1 MKFIRSLFLVTIA
14 LSLSLSAQES
24 EGWRLDKSHSYT
36 NFKIRH
42 LLANVT
48 GSFRDFDAAIN
59 LDQENPSASTVAFTI
74 QAASIDT
81 ANKNRDDHLRNA
93 DFFEV
98 DKYPTISF
106 RSTAVKANSKTGF
119 DVTGDF
125 TMHGVTKRIT
135 LPVTLLGFGKDARGN
150 DRVAFEVETALNRKD
165 YGIVWNRALDEGAV
179 LLGDEVKVSISLQ
192 FSRKKPEA
200 AP

>member
-1 MKFIRSLFLVTIA
+1 MKLMRSLFLVTVA
-14 LSLSLSAQES
+14 LSFSLSAQES
-24 EGWRLDKSHSYT
+24 GRWELDKSHSYT

-48 GSFRDFDAAIN
+48 GSFREFDAAIN
-59 LDQENPSASTVAFTI
+59 LDQENPSASTVEFTV

-81 ANKNRDDHLRNA
+81 ANQKRDDHLRSA

-98 DKYPTISF
+98 ETFPTISF
-106 RSTAVKANSKTGF
+106 KSTAVKAKSKTEF
-119 DVTGDF
+119 DVAGDF

-150 DRVAFEVETALNRKD
+150 DRVAFEVETSLDRKD
-165 YGIVWNRALDEGAV
+165 YGIVWNRAADQGSV
-179 LLGDEVKVSISLQ
+179 LLGDDVKVSISLQ
-192 FSRKKPEA
+192 FSKKKPE
-200 AP
+200 